1 MRTLSVMTCVRSV
14 ESGTGSGPMPAM
26 KMLNVDRTEGNIG
39 VHSPLFITPP
49 RPREGKAQWSQR
61 RETEGK
67 MEERRM
73 DKKMMVY

>member
-39 VHSPLFITPP
+39 VHSPLFITFF
-49 RPREGKAQWSQR
+49 AINNLA
-61 RETEGK
+61 ETTTQN
-67 MEERRM
+67 
-73 DKKMMVY
+73 DKIVLWAYQK